1 LSNNQNIIV
10 STGKRKKAVATA
22 IIKPGNGK
30 FRINSVPAELIP
42 NVMARIK
49 VLEPVLLVGNEIR
62 NILDI
67 DVRVN
72 GGGVMGQ
79 ASAIRTAV
87 ARGLVTF
94 FKCND
99 SSEEC
104 KRKNLISERIKQIFE
119 EYDRS
124 MLSGDY
130 RRTEPEKYMRYGAR
144 RGWQTS
150 YR

>member
-1 LSNNQNIIV
+1 MSNANVII

-30 FRINSVPAELIP
+30 IRVNGVPAEIIP
-42 NVMARIK
+42 NVMARLKI
-49 VLEPVLLVGNEIR
+49 LEPILLIGKEIR
-62 NILDI
+62 NLIDI
-67 DVRVN
+67 EVKVN

-79 ASAIRTAV
+79 ASAIRTAI
-87 ARGLVTF
+87 ARGLISY

-99 SSEEC
+99 NSEEC
-104 KRKNLISERIKQIFE
+104 KKRNEIAERIKQIFE

>member
-1 LSNNQNIIV
+1 MSNLNLIV

-30 FRINSVPAELIP
+30 VKVNGVPVEIIP
-42 NVMARIK
+42 NTMARVKIM
-49 VLEPVLLVGNEIR
+49 EPILLVGKEIM
-62 NILDI
+62 NLIDI
-67 DVRVN
+67 EVRVS

-79 ASAIRTAV
+79 ASASRTAI
-87 ARGLVTF
+87 ARGLISF
-94 FKCND
+94 FRCNE

-104 KRKNLISERIKQIFE
+104 KKRNEIAERIKQIFE
-119 EYDRS
+119 EYDRT

-130 RRTEPEKYMRYGAR
+130 RRTEPEKYMRYSAR